1 MSAFSSFVSRLDM
14 TDFALYLKGLREKRQ
29 LTQTRLAELI
39 GVSPRVYNRW
49 ENGVATPHFD
59 TVVKI
64 ADILEVSLD
73 TLAGRSEKEDNPAIH
88 NAKLHELYKKVNQL
102 PDEEQQALII
112 LLDSLVARATLGRL
126 VGESQK
132 LRG

>member
-1 MSAFSSFVSRLDM
+1 MLSSAVVVKPQDWGACRKEERLEARG
-14 TDFALYLKGLREKRQ
+14 TINK
-29 LTQTRLAELI
+29 I
-39 GVSPRVYNRW
+39 
-49 ENGVATPHFD
+49 GVATPHFE

-64 ADILEVSLD
+64 AGILEVSLD
-73 TLAGRSEKEDNPAIH
+73 TLAGRSEKDDSPAIH
-88 NAKLHELYKKVNQL
+88 NAKLHELYKKANEL

-112 LLDSLVARATLGRL
+112 LLDSLIARATLGRL

>member
-1 MSAFSSFVSRLDM
+1 MEIFTFSA
-14 TDFALYLKGLREKRQ
+14 Q
-29 LTQTRLAELI
+29 I
-39 GVSPRVYNRW
+39 C
-49 ENGVATPHFD
+49 
-59 TVVKI
+59 KI
-64 ADILEVSLD
+64 ADILEVNLD
-73 TLAGRSEKEDNPAIH
+73 TLAGRSEKDDISAIH
-88 NAKLHELYKKVNQL
+88 NAKLHELYKKVNEL

>member
-1 MSAFSSFVSRLDM
+1 MSVIRSLMNTLDM
-14 TDFALYLKGLREKRQ
+14 TDFALYLKGLRETRQ

-73 TLAGRSEKEDNPAIH
+73 TFAGRSDKSDSPTIH
-88 NAKLHELYKKVNQL
+88 NPKLHELYKKVDQL

-112 LLDSLVARATLGRL
+112 LLDSLVARATLGKM

-132 LRG
+132 LRS

>member
-1 MSAFSSFVSRLDM
+1 MAAIHSFMDRFDM
-14 TDFALYLKGLREKRQ
+14 TDFALYLKGLREARN

-49 ENGVATPHFD
+49 ENGAATPHFD

-73 TLAGRSEKEDNPAIH
+73 MLAGRSEKADTPIIH
-88 NAKLHELYKKVNQL
+88 NAKLHELYKKVDQL

-112 LLDSLVARATLGRL
+112 LLDSLVARATLGKL
-126 VGESQK
+126 LGESQK
-132 LRG
+132 LRS

>member
-1 MSAFSSFVSRLDM
+1 MQVINSPMGKLDM
-14 TDFALYLKGLREKRQ
+14 TAFAPRLKELRENRK
-29 LTQTRLAELI
+29 LTQTRLAELL

-73 TLAGRSEKEDNPAIH
+73 TLAGRMDKDEPPAIH
-88 NAKLHELYKKVNQL
+88 NPKLHELYKKVDQL
-102 PDEEQQALII
+102 PDADQQALII

>member
-1 MSAFSSFVSRLDM
+1 MSASSSFVSRLDM
-14 TDFALYLKGLREKRQ
+14 TDFALYLKGLREARQ

-73 TLAGRSEKEDNPAIH
+73 TLAGRSEKDDSPAIH
-88 NAKLHELYKKVNQL
+88 NAKLHELYKKVNEL

-132 LRG
+132 LRS